1 MAAYGDTGKGSGYNS
16 YARISSIIRKA
27 TQDENPYLQFV
38 STEEVLGGSKKGD
51 TIGITRRYDTN
62 GGFPTSPLAERSRI
76 PVTDYVQDSVTLT
89 LKEWGNRIDIT
100 EKLVKLSDFNE
111 ADKTAEALRDEW
123 ARWLSALWVNKAQ
136 QTSIKYAPIA
146 STASS
151 ITDYYAT
158 SSSWAA
164 TVTEGEAFACTID
177 GTDAGNPTRLLSEPD
192 IWNLLMLARDMFK
205 IKPLSGKFAKFGK
218 YGLAINQHTANNLM
232 RNASIAAALNY
243 ANMGRGENNPLF
255 NGWLGQYAG
264 VGFILDTQN
273 LTGAT
278 TAATQAIFFG
288 GDAVTQAWAV
298 EPEIRADKGEGYN
311 VSNDFGRDRGA
322 AWYALGNYKFVG
334 ATSAAAVRAKL
345 GRAIHITTN
354 ATSSYTEDTLT

>member
-16 YARISSIIRKA
+16 YARVSSIIRKA

-38 STEEVLGGSKKGD
+38 TTEEVLGGSKKGD
-51 TIGITRRYDTN
+51 TIGITRKYDTT
-62 GGFPTSPLAERSRI
+62 GGYPKSPLAEKSKI

-111 ADKTAEALRDEW
+111 ADKAAEALRDEW
-123 ARWLSALWVNKAQ
+123 ARWLSALWVNKAK
-136 QTSIKYAPIA
+136 QTSIKYCPVS
-146 STASS
+146 STTSEVS
-151 ITDYYAT
+151 DYYAAN
-158 SSSWAA
+158 SHWQA
-164 TVTEGEAFACTID
+164 TVTEGEAFHCHID
-177 GTDAGNPTRLLSEPD
+177 GSDPGTASRIIGEPD
-192 IWNLLMLARDMFK
+192 LWNLLMVARDLMK
-205 IKPLSGKFAKFGK
+205 MKPLSGKFAKFGK
-218 YGLAINQHTANNLM
+218 YGLAINQITANNLM
-232 RNASIAAALNY
+232 RNASIASALNY

-264 VGFILDTQN
+264 IGFILDTQN

-278 TAATQAIFFG
+278 TATTEAIFFG

-298 EPEIRADKGEGYN
+298 EPEIRADMGEGYN

-334 ATSAAAVRAKL
+334 ATTAAAVRAKL
-345 GRAIHITTN
+345 GRAIHITS
-354 ATSSYTEDTLT
+354 ASSPTPTEDTLT